1 MTQVVI
7 RMKLTSIIDNISNWK
22 IVTWVLLGL
31 AVGYFLFFIQPVFIN
46 SSQAMQFFEYIP
58 TFGQAGMD
66 LETTIWYAKL
76 WVVNGYSPYVGGGTF
91 PPLAHVFFVPLLS
104 LDFPIAYRIFTAFT
118 LLCFLLTTLW
128 IPYQL
133 FEAERK
139 KTLILLIFI
148 SGLFSY
154 GLQFEIERGQ
164 FSVIAYALS
173 LLSIYLFHR
182 HERAMP
188 LSYILLSIAVQLKI
202 YPAIFA
208 VMLIKDWRVWKDNLK
223 RMIGLAA
230 FNILALFSL
239 GTQNFRDFV
248 NAMSQAQFVKGEA
261 WVGNHSIS
269 SFAKLYSPS
278 ASALETGLLI
288 FAAASFFLILYMA
301 YKENNSELNAFLL
314 LSTTI
319 ITLLVPSISH
329 DYRLSVLPAAMAIA
343 LASIELPNFSR
354 KIRLLIAPLVMFMA
368 AVYSSTL
375 FSYTNK
381 PDYFV
386 NNMPALM
393 VILLLIT
400 VIAVV
405 QMKYAH

>member
-1 MTQVVI
+1 
-7 RMKLTSIIDNISNWK
+7 
-22 IVTWVLLGL
+22 
-31 AVGYFLFFIQPVFIN
+31 
-46 SSQAMQFFEYIP
+46 
-58 TFGQAGMD
+58 
-66 LETTIWYAKL
+66 
-76 WVVNGYSPYVGGGTF
+76 
-91 PPLAHVFFVPLLS
+91 
-104 LDFPIAYRIFTAFT
+104 
-118 LLCFLLTTLW
+118 
-128 IPYQL
+128 
-133 FEAERK
+133 
-139 KTLILLIFI
+139 
-148 SGLFSY
+148 
-154 GLQFEIERGQ
+154 
-164 FSVIAYALS
+164 
-173 LLSIYLFHR
+173 
-182 HERAMP
+182 
-188 LSYILLSIAVQLKI
+188 
-202 YPAIFA
+202 
-208 VMLIKDWRVWKDNLK
+208 MLIKDWRVWKDNLK